1 MRRPRHPSVP
11 LACLVALLASTSL
24 VAPAAAFA
32 RQEAQKP
39 RAAQRAG
46 NSFLWKATSDTN
58 TVYLLGSIH
67 VARDDFYPLPEEIER
82 AFEESKVLAVE
93 VDVKNADAVAA
104 VQQAMLTKGVHLD
117 GGTLAD
123 DVSPDTL
130 KRFREHY
137 RAKNLPGQQLEVLRP
152 WAAALTLAIME
163 LQAIGFKAD
172 LGIDV
177 HFLTKAH
184 DASKP
189 VVELESAAA
198 QIDLL
203 SGFGKELEEKFLVQ
217 TLAGMDDL
225 GKTMDK
231 AAEAW
236 KSGDVKTLQAELLD
250 KPLREAPETKP
261 VYEKLFDER
270 NVKMAEKVEGF
281 LKGGEQHFVVVGA
294 GHLIGKQGMVDL
306 LKKKGFKVEQVR
318 VTAVEK
324 KAVKR

>member
-1 MRRPRHPSVP
+1 MRRPRHPRVL
-11 LACLVALLASTSL
+11 LACLVGLLASAPL
-24 VAPAAAFA
+24 LAPAAVD
-32 RQEAQKP
+32 RKEAQKP
-39 RAAQRAG
+39 RQAQHAG
-46 NSFLWKATSDTN
+46 NSFLWKATSGTN
-58 TVYLLGSIH
+58 TVYLLGSVH
-67 VARDDFYPLPEEIER
+67 VARDDFYPLPAEIER
-82 AFEESKVLAVE
+82 AFEESEVLAVE

-104 VQQAMLTKGVHLD
+104 VQQAMLVKGVHLD

-130 KRFREHY
+130 ERFREHC
-137 RAKNLPGQQLEVLRP
+137 RAKNLPGQQIEMLRP
-152 WAAALTLAIME
+152 WAAALTLAISE

-184 DASKP
+184 DANKT

-203 SGFGKELEEKFLVQ
+203 SGFGKELEEKFLLQ
-217 TLAGMDDL
+217 TLVGMDDL
-225 GKTMDK
+225 GETMDK

-294 GHLIGKQGMVDL
+294 GHLIGKKGIVEL

-318 VTAVEK
+318 VRAAEK
-324 KAVKR
+324 KAAKG